1 MVKRRMKIRRR
12 YSADQKKLVQDAIV
26 ETIVKNGIVV
36 SCARTA
42 KEICSTTNYNCSIE
56 IPVCGTGRV

>member
-1 MVKRRMKIRRR
+1 MVKRHAKIRGR
-12 YSADQKKLVQDAIV
+12 YSADQKKLVQDAIL
-26 ETIVKNGIVV
+26 ETLRKNEVVV

-42 KEICSTTNYNCSIE
+42 KEICSTTNYNRSIE